1 MGNTNCYLYS
11 RFFVTMRAASLPGV
25 PNRSNVVLRRP
36 QMNVNAISL
45 DLVEEVAVAVLTGMI
60 FLSVPLLILLG

>member
-1 MGNTNCYLYS
+1 
-11 RFFVTMRAASLPGV
+11 MRAASLPGV
-25 PNRSNVVLRRP
+25 SNRSNVVLRRP

-45 DLVEEVAVAVLTGMI
+45 ELVEEVTVAVLTGMI